1 MAEYNPIEI
10 ARQYAPRF
18 DKPVVDMV
26 EVVRCK
32 DCFHYHDG
40 YVLPKHCAL
49 TGWATEPNDYCSSAE
64 KRSDFYSIE
73 NDGTYSAGGGDDSVY
88 GGGNGR
94 V

>member
-1 MAEYNPIEI
+1 MSDNREMIVLNGEQIDEL
-10 ARQYAPRF
+10 
-18 DKPVVDMV
+18 
-26 EVVRCK
+26 VRCK

-73 NDGTYSAGGGDDSVY
+73 NDGTYSAGGGDDCVH

>member
-1 MAEYNPIEI
+1 MKEYIITEHPLFP
-10 ARQYAPRF
+10 YADP
-18 DKPVVDMV
+18 KPP
-26 EVVRCK
+26 ELVRCK

-73 NDGTYSAGGGDDSVY
+73 NDGTYSTGGGDDCVH
-88 GGGNGR
+88 GGGNG
-94 V
+94 